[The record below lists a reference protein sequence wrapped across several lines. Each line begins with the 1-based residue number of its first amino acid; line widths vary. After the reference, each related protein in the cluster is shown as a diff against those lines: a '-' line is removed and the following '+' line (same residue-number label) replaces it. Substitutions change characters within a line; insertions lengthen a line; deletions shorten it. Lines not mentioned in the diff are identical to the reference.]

1 MEIKKI
7 YNEVV
12 TGCNYDIEVASK
24 HNREMISSD
33 VKASDLPHI
42 EANFVAQNRVGCC
55 LHYGMTLFAKLREQN
70 IECYIAITKEENPNT
85 HQKTDNHVSV
95 CYLKN
100 GRKYI
105 ADPVET
111 VKTGKG
117 EYFDIPK
124 PDDVIFTGWFSCGEV
139 FRSGCTFHSGY
150 GKIFYFQPGHE
161 EYPVYYI
168 PEVQKVIR
176 NAVHWCN
183 PTVRKTRPLGCDNVK
198 EVTLP

>member
-1 MEIKKI
+1 MNIERI

-12 TGCNYDIEVASK
+12 TGCKYDFEVASK
-24 HNREMISSD
+24 HNMEMISSD

-42 EANFVAQNRVGCC
+42 EANF
-55 LHYGMTLFAKLREQN
+55 MTLFAKLREQN

-100 GRKYI
+100 GKKYI

-117 EYFDIPK
+117 EYFDIPIEQYHK
-124 PDDVIFTGWFSCGEV
+124 EQGTIWMFDPYGE
-139 FRSGCTFHSGY
+139 Y
-150 GKIFYFQPGHE
+150 GNELFFKGFLSHPIEILE
-161 EYPVYYI
+161 EG
-168 PEVQKVIR
+168 E
-176 NAVHWCN
+176 
-183 PTVRKTRPLGCDNVK
+183 
-198 EVTLP
+198 